1 MKLVT
6 VVLRSALLRSAL
18 LRSAWY
24 KANQSQW
31 TVQWTVLIGEFA
43 VLETADF
50 GGASSAQ
57 PMPSY
62 LR

>member
-6 VVLRSALLRSAL
+6 VVLRSAL

-31 TVQWTVLIGEFA
+31 TVLIGEFA
-43 VLETADF
+43 LLETADF
-50 GGASSAQ
+50 GGASSAE
-57 PMPSY
+57 PLPSY